1 MFSYITVQRH
11 GVFMIRIIIRILQ
24 NHRTAVVER
33 GLWMLPRPATLLRL
47 GYLQPD
53 AQNHVQPG
61 FEHLQDR
68 LNNFS
73 GQPVPLL
80 SSPLSALLPSHRI
93 SHFSLCAFPLAPT
106 LPTREESSS
115 VFFPPSHQ
123 IFLHIFLWEHWELKQ
138 CRNPHHTPQKLHSCH
153 TR

>member
-68 LNNFS
+68 LNFS

-106 LPTREESSS
+106 LPTRGESSS

-123 IFLHIFLWEHWELKQ
+123 IFLHIFLLEHWELKQ
-138 CRNPHHTPQKLHSCH
+138 CRNPHHTPQ
-153 TR
+153 

>member
-1 MFSYITVQRH
+1 
-11 GVFMIRIIIRILQ
+11 MIRIIIRILQ

-115 VFFPPSHQ
+115 LFFPPSHQ
-123 IFLHIFLWEHWELKQ
+123 IFLHIFL
-138 CRNPHHTPQKLHSCH
+138 
-153 TR
+153 

>member
-1 MFSYITVQRH
+1 MFSYITVQRY

-73 GQPVPLL
+73 GKPVPLL

-123 IFLHIFLWEHWELKQ
+123 IFLHIFLLEH
-138 CRNPHHTPQKLHSCH
+138 
-153 TR
+153 